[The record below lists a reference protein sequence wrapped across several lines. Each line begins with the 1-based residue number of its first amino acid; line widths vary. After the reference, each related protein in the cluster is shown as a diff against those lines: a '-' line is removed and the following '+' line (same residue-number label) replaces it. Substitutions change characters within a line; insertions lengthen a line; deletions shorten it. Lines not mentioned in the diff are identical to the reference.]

1 MFFPVG
7 QLQRSQ
13 PSHILA
19 GSFQAKSGQSVS
31 WSSVPSLT
39 KAQQVHSVAFA
50 VLCSG
55 GCLSSGSRELDSL
68 SMERLR
74 TIVFSNPPNNFLIN
88 TTVKLVL
95 DTYWKSGW
103 GAAVQ
108 REITSSVLSEV
119 TVKSGMIIV
128 LYKKKISKCMFY
140 VKSTK

>member
-13 PSHILA
+13 TSHILA

-108 REITSSVLSEV
+108 RENYFICSQRGHSQVGNDNSSVQ
-119 TVKSGMIIV
+119 KR
-128 LYKKKISKCMFY
+128 
-140 VKSTK
+140 